1 MNNGYGFGGGRGSLG
16 DFMGMKM
23 TSGGSGGN
31 SSSGCLPC
39 IVIGLIML
47 YLIGKFG

>member
-1 MNNGYGFGGGRGSLG
+1 MNNGYGFGGGRVSLG

-23 TSGGSGGN
+23 TSGGSGGS
-31 SSSGCLPC
+31 SSSGCLLC
-39 IVIGLIML
+39 IVIGLIIL

>member
-23 TSGGSGGN
+23 TSGGSGGS
-31 SSSGCLPC
+31 SSSGCLPF
-39 IVIGLIML
+39 IVIGLIIL